1 MDKLTEEKIAD
12 GRIEIISTLE
22 FNFESS
28 SNNGEYHSVDLSKYE
43 GSGECFCEHFRFRIL
58 PKLKSGEIKPYEK
71 GSQCKHILLARH
83 ILGDRLIKI
92 SIKDLDKK
100 KVNFNEKKKAS

>member
-12 GRIEIISTLE
+12 GRIELISTLE

-28 SNNGEYHSVDLSKYE
+28 SKSREYHSVDLSKFE
-43 GSGECFCEHFRFRIL
+43 GSGECFCENFRFRIL
-58 PKLKSGEIKPYEK
+58 PKLNSGELKPFEE

-92 SIKDLDKK
+92 SIKDLNRK
-100 KVNFNEKKKAS
+100 NEKKETSSV